1 MNTTPTQVSHPARA
15 VARTVFAVLVS
26 ACAVLPAVVSALGLD
41 PVVYPIVGTIL
52 TVAGVVT
59 RILAIPAVNDF
70 IAEYLPFL
78 APAPA
83 VPTAGS
89 DSE

>member
-15 VARTVFAVLVS
+15 VVRTVFAVLVS

-78 APAPA
+78 APSPA
-83 VPTAGS
+83 DPTAGS